1 MYEHANMTNLN
12 SIIFSF
18 FMILILFTF
27 KEWIEPMLKKRN
39 SFPIPIDLL
48 MVIFA
53 ILLSWLFKFNQTF
66 DIQVVKNV
74 PTGYVQWFLL
84 LLLVLVLSKQMLKF
98 LNVIVISLY
107 NLSCVWS
114 FEFRSSPSIVGF
126 RLISFWDG
134 LVTLV

>member
-66 DIQVVKNV
+66 DIQVVKHV
-74 PTGYVQWFLL
+74 PTGYVQ
-84 LLLVLVLSKQMLKF
+84 
-98 LNVIVISLY
+98 
-107 NLSCVWS
+107 
-114 FEFRSSPSIVGF
+114 
-126 RLISFWDG
+126 
-134 LVTLV
+134 